1 VKIVVLLND
10 TVELWLFVLIQ
21 NISKDKVKRIKIM
34 VRILGNNL
42 SNKKK
47 IYIALTCIYGIGI
60 PTSQKILKQLNI
72 DPNIKVSE
80 LNDTNVSAL
89 RDILETDEF
98 KLEGDLKRLV
108 SLNIKRLIDINCFK
122 GRRHLKGLPVRGQRT
137 RTNNRTSRKL
147 SLFTRK

>member
-1 VKIVVLLND
+1 
-10 TVELWLFVLIQ
+10 
-21 NISKDKVKRIKIM
+21 M
-34 VRILGNNL
+34 VRLLGNNL

-60 PTSQKILKQLNI
+60 SSSLNILNRLEI
-72 DPNIKVSE
+72 DPNVKVADLSE
-80 LNDTNVSAL
+80 ENVSSL

-108 SLNIKRLIDINCFK
+108 SLNIKRLIDINSIR

-137 RTNNRTSRKL
+137 RTNNRTSRRQ
-147 SLFTRK
+147 SLFIRKK

>member
-1 VKIVVLLND
+1 
-10 TVELWLFVLIQ
+10 
-21 NISKDKVKRIKIM
+21 M

-60 PTSQKILKQLNI
+60 PTSKKILNRLNI
-72 DPNIKVSE
+72 DPNIKVSD
-80 LNDTNVSAL
+80 LNENNISAL

-108 SLNIKRLIDINCFK
+108 NLNIKRLIDINCFK

-137 RTNNRTSRKL
+137 RTNNRTSRRQ
-147 SLFTRK
+147 SFFTRSKQ

>member
-1 VKIVVLLND
+1 
-10 TVELWLFVLIQ
+10 
-21 NISKDKVKRIKIM
+21 M

-47 IYIALTCIYGIGI
+47 IYIALTSIYGIGI
-60 PTSQKILKQLNI
+60 PTSKKILNQLNI
-72 DPNIKVSE
+72 NEEIKVSDLTE
-80 LNDTNVSAL
+80 TNISSL

-108 SLNIKRLIDINCFK
+108 SLNIKRLIDINSFR

-137 RTNNRTSRKL
+137 RTNSRTSRKQ
-147 SLFTRK
+147 SIFSQKK

>member
-1 VKIVVLLND
+1 
-10 TVELWLFVLIQ
+10 
-21 NISKDKVKRIKIM
+21 M

-47 IYIALTCIYGIGI
+47 VYIALTCIYGIGI
-60 PTSQKILKQLNI
+60 PTSKRILTQLSIN
-72 DPNIKVSE
+72 PETKVSE
-80 LNDTNVSAL
+80 LDEKNVSAL

-108 SLNIKRLIDINCFK
+108 SLNIKRLIDINSVR

-137 RTNNRTSRKL
+137 RTNNRTSRRQ
-147 SLFTRK
+147 SLFTRSK

>member
-1 VKIVVLLND
+1 
-10 TVELWLFVLIQ
+10 
-21 NISKDKVKRIKIM
+21 M

-60 PTSQKILKQLNI
+60 PTSKRILNQLQI
-72 DPNIKVSE
+72 DPNLKVSE
-80 LNDTNVSAL
+80 LNEENIAAL
-89 RDILETDEF
+89 RDILETEEF

-108 SLNIKRLIDINCFK
+108 SLNIKRLIDINSFR

-137 RTNNRTSRKL
+137 RTNNRTSRRQ
-147 SLFTRK
+147 SFFARKK